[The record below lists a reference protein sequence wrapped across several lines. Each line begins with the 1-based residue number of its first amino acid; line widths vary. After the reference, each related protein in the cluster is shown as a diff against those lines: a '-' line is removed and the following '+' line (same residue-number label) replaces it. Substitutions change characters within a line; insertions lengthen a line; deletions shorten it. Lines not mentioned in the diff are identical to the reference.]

1 MRTEPPAGDE
11 LTRMLV
17 TMKRNVLDEASREP
31 APARRRARNRTIIA
45 STAILLTL
53 GLGAGA
59 SIAAGMIGED
69 EEPGSE
75 PQPAATVAA
84 APVPAPAPT
93 PFGIETAPP
102 VDPLTLVTTISVRP
116 AQLELLDASGV
127 VVATIGY
134 EDDGATAAAVLS
146 TVFGEPPQVEERFQT
161 SGELSDREYL
171 WNGVTLMEYFAEN
184 SHRAGTRL
192 WVQFG
197 QPTIGDG
204 VAVDADGFAPGE
216 DIEAY
221 AIENGKHY
229 IPDTGG
235 AESLIIIE
243 TGPPAVTDE
252 PDHYHSVIANKF
264 HDRPGST
271 VSAPFDFGNLDFS

>member
-1 MRTEPPAGDE
+1 MRTEPPTGDD

-17 TMKRNVLDEASREP
+17 TMKQRVLEEAAHDP
-31 APARRRARNRTIIA
+31 APARRRARNRAIIT

-59 SIAAGMIGED
+59 AIAAGMIGED
-69 EEPGSE
+69 EEPTAARYE
-75 PQPAATVAA
+75 PESTVAA
-84 APVPAPAPT
+84 PPPT
-93 PFGIETAPP
+93 PTPRTFAIETAAP

-116 AQLELLDASGV
+116 AQLELLDARGT

-134 EDDGATAAAVLS
+134 EDDGTTAAATLG
-146 TVFGEPPQVEERFQT
+146 TVFGEPAHVEERLQV
-161 SGELSDREYL
+161 SGELSAREYL
-171 WNGVTLMEYFAEN
+171 WDGMTLVEYFAEN

-192 WVQFG
+192 WVQFA

-204 VAVDADGFAPGE
+204 VAVDADGFAPGD
-216 DIEAY
+216 DIAEY
-221 AIENGKHY
+221 AAANGKHF

-235 AESLIIIE
+235 GESLTIIE
-243 TGPPAVTDE
+243 TGPPAATDN
-252 PDHYHSVIANKF
+252 PDHYHSVIAGQF

-271 VSAPFDFGNLDFS
+271 ISAPFDFGNIDFS